1 MTHTAQ
7 QTSTAANWLL
17 YDGECPF
24 CSSYVSFVRLREA
37 IGPIMLADARQ
48 HPALVAE
55 SRALGYDIDVGMV
68 LKLDGRY
75 YFGGDCIHALS
86 LLTTPS
92 GIFNRLNR
100 VLFRSKRISRLAYP
114 VLRTGRNLALIV
126 LGRRRIGAT
135 SMPVVTAKAGVH
147 KSGSRPSP
155 G

>member
-1 MTHTAQ
+1 MTASKAQ
-7 QTSTAANWLL
+7 PNSPTANWLL
-17 YDGECPF
+17 YDGDCPF

-37 IGPIMLADARQ
+37 VGPITLADARR

-100 VLFRSKRISRLAYP
+100 ALFRSRRVARLAYP
-114 VLRTGRNLALIV
+114 FLRAGRNLALVV
-126 LGRRRIGAT
+126 LGRRRVGAT
-135 SMPVVTAKAGVH
+135 PAQLSDGAS
-147 KSGSRPSP
+147 KS
-155 G
+155 

>member
-1 MTHTAQ
+1 MTHTSQ
-7 QTSTAANWLL
+7 PPANWLL

-37 IGPIMLADARQ
+37 VGPILLADARQ
-48 HPALVAE
+48 HAALVAE

-86 LLTTPS
+86 LLTTSS

-100 VLFRSKRISRLAYP
+100 ALFKSKRVSRLAYP
-114 VLRTGRNLALIV
+114 LLRAGRNLALVV
-126 LGRRRIGAT
+126 LGRRPIG
-135 SMPVVTAKAGVH
+135 SVPVPVSDSARKT
-147 KSGSRPSP
+147 
-155 G
+155 